1 MDAPVTSVRQAL
13 GANLPGKTSKSQCIA
28 GSAACQDK
36 PPGLETVLGTKC
48 GIMETMFEIVIG
60 LEVHVQLDTR
70 SKMFCGCSAATF
82 SGDVPLPP
90 NTHICPVCSG
100 MPGVLPVINQQAV
113 EYAIMAGLAL
123 NCQVAE
129 FTKWDRKNYHYPDL
143 PKGYQISQYDLP
155 LGYDGWLAVDAN
167 GREKRIRVRRAH
179 LEEDAGKLIHR
190 GEHSLVDLNR
200 AGVPL
205 LEIVTEPDIRS
216 ADEAY
221 DFLTKLRAILR
232 YLGVSTGDME
242 KGAMRCEPNISIRPI
257 GSDAFGTRT
266 EIKNLNSF
274 RAVRASLAYEVERQ
288 TRVLESGGQ
297 LEQVTLG
304 WDEGAGVTVPQRS
317 KEGAEDYR
325 YFPEP
330 DLPPLLV
337 SQEWLAEL
345 RDSLPELPDAK
356 KTRFVDA
363 YQLSPYDAGVLVTDK
378 AVADYFEQAVRSY
391 GRDPK
396 TISNW
401 ITGELFR
408 LMKDTGAEIDT
419 LQVSPAALAE
429 LASLVDEG
437 ALNTNTARE
446 VLREMS
452 HTGEAAG
459 QIVKRKGLVQ
469 ISDQAALAAAVHQ
482 VLADN
487 PEEVEQYLAGKET
500 IARWLMGQVMR
511 ATRGKANPQVV
522 LALLTEQLEARKR

>member
-1 MDAPVTSVRQAL
+1 MP
-13 GANLPGKTSKSQCIA
+13 
-28 GSAACQDK
+28 
-36 PPGLETVLGTKC
+36 E
-48 GIMETMFEIVIG
+48 FEVVIG
-60 LEVHVQLDTR
+60 LEVHAQLATR

-90 NTHICPVCSG
+90 NTHTCPVCAG

-123 NCQVAE
+123 NCQIAE

-155 LGYDGWLAVDAN
+155 LGYDGWLAVEVT

-179 LEEDAGKLIHR
+179 LEEDAGKLLHR
-190 GEHSLVDLNR
+190 GEYSLVDLNR

-221 DFLTKLRAILR
+221 GFLTELRTILR

-242 KGAMRCEPNISIRPI
+242 KGAMRCEPNISIRPL
-257 GSDAFGTRT
+257 GSDVFGTRT
-266 EIKNLNSF
+266 EVKNLNSF
-274 RAVRASLAYEVERQ
+274 RAVRAALAYEVERQ
-288 TRVLESGGQ
+288 TRVLESGGR
-297 LEQVTLG
+297 LEQLTLG
-304 WDEGAGVTVPQRS
+304 WDEDAGVTVPQRS
-317 KEGAEDYR
+317 KERAEDYR

-337 SQEWLAEL
+337 SQEWLAEI
-345 RDSLPELPDAK
+345 RARLPELPDAK
-356 KTRFVDA
+356 RARFVSA
-363 YQLSPYDAGVLVTDK
+363 YRISSYDTEVLAADK
-378 AVADYFEQAVRSY
+378 AVADYFEEAVRSY
-391 GRDPK
+391 GGEPK

-401 ITGELFR
+401 ISGELFR

-419 LQVSPAALAE
+419 LQVPPAALAE

-437 ALNTNTARE
+437 TLNASTARE
-446 VLREMS
+446 VLREMFR
-452 HTGEAAG
+452 TGEGAR
-459 QIVKRKGLVQ
+459 QVVERKGLVQ
-469 ISDQAALAAAVHQ
+469 ISDQAALAAAVQQ

-487 PEEVEQYLAGKET
+487 PQEVEEYLAGKE
-500 IARWLMGQVMR
+500 ALAQWLMGQVMR
-511 ATRGKANPQVV
+511 ATRGKANPQVA
-522 LALLTEQLEARKR
+522 LELLTEQLDALKRGMW